1 MELTNDT
8 PLISGI
14 DKNNNELENIKIN
27 NTKKGGFFER
37 YFGDIEGIGGPI
49 FSLSAMTIGTGCFA
63 LPNRCAQ
70 LGLFNEVILL
80 LFGAYCAYW
89 ALNAMIHASRNSS
102 HKDYSPLVKESLG
115 KIPGLILDIFI
126 LIFIFGVIISFQ
138 VVIYSLIG
146 RVYFELFYGKSG
158 QKFENFEKLTWDS
171 AKIKFPIMFGV
182 SFLILPL
189 CLLKDLS
196 KMSFTSMI
204 GIISL
209 AYTILVITFQSPL
222 FYKYFKTKIFDEKNP
237 KTHPNF
243 FSLSPSLRGDMNI
256 FQCIATI
263 FFCYTC
269 HIGAFPIY
277 KSLKNPTPKKVNI
290 VFIVSLLLDFI
301 IYLLVSVCGFLTAP
315 IKQPSLIIY
324 RENNNV
330 INNDIFMTVAKLSI
344 CVCLSMAIPPN
355 YNSFRISFM
364 TLFFGTNEINDK
376 TNYILTISVI
386 CFSTFIGAVYND
398 ILKFISLLGGFIAVV
413 ISFLMPGL
421 IYIKNNQYDLF
432 NWKNICSMLFI
443 CSLCTIGFIAGI
455 ETIIF

>member
-1 MELTNDT
+1 MDNTNYTPLMQDNNDLTN
-8 PLISGI
+8 
-14 DKNNNELENIKIN
+14 IKDS
-27 NTKKGGFFER
+27 TKKRGGFIEK
-37 YFGDIEGIGGPI
+37 YLGDIEGIGGPI

-63 LPNRCAQ
+63 LPNRCAE
-70 LGLFNEVILL
+70 LGLINEIILL

-89 ALNAMIHASRNSS
+89 ALNGMIHASRNSS

-115 KIPGLILDIFI
+115 KIPGLILDVFI
-126 LIFIFGVIISFQ
+126 LIFIFGVLISYQ

-146 RVYFELFYGKSG
+146 RVYFELFHGKSG
-158 QKFENFEKLTWDS
+158 KKFEHFEKVTWES
-171 AKIKFPIMFGV
+171 ATIKFPIMFGA

-204 GIISL
+204 GIGSL
-209 AYTILVITFQSPL
+209 AYTILVIAFQCPL
-222 FYKYFKTKIFDEKNP
+222 FYKNFKAKEYNENNP

-243 FSLSPSLRGDMNI
+243 YSLAPSLKGDMNI
-256 FQCIATI
+256 FQCMATI

-277 KSLKNPTPKKVNI
+277 KSLKNPSVKKINI
-290 VFIVSLLLDFI
+290 VFIGSLLLDFI
-301 IYLLVSVCGFLTAP
+301 IYFLVSVCGFLTAP
-315 IKQPSLIIY
+315 VKQPSLIIY

-330 INNDIFMTVAKLSI
+330 IGNDIFMTVAKLSI

-364 TLFFGTNEINDK
+364 TLFFGTSEISDK

-386 CFSTFIGAVYND
+386 GISTFIGAVYND
-398 ILKFISLLGGFIAVV
+398 ILKFISLLGGFIGVV
-413 ISFLMPGL
+413 IAFLMPGL
-421 IYIKNNQYDLF
+421 LYIKNNQYDLTNF
-432 NWKNICSMLFI
+432 RNICSLLFI

-455 ETIIF
+455 ETILF